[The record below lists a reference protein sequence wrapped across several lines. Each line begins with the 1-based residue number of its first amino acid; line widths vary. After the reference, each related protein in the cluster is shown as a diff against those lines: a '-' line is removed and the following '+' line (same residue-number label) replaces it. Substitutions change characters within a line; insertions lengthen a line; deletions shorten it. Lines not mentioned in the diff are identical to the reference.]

1 MADET
6 KPKCTCARC
15 RMRGL
20 MGPLMLIAIGAI
32 FLLGRFTSFGFIKLW
47 PLLLVLAGVVL
58 WLQSTASGAG
68 HTGA

>member
-1 MADET
+1 
-6 KPKCTCARC
+6 
-15 RMRGL
+15 

-47 PLLLVLAGVVL
+47 PLLLVLAGIVL